1 MASGKLT
8 LRASPLLGL
17 SEALDSLD
25 QWKWPP
31 ACTIACPALGGPGLS
46 STRGYS
52 HDDTTLRQ
60 GAAVIQI
67 AVVGYGDW
75 GPHLSRNI
83 SEESGFELAT
93 VFEVAFAASWAT
105 WR

>member
-1 MASGKLT
+1 M
-8 LRASPLLGL
+8 
-17 SEALDSLD
+17 
-25 QWKWPP
+25 
-31 ACTIACPALGGPGLS
+31 
-46 STRGYS
+46 
-52 HDDTTLRQ
+52 
-60 GAAVIQI
+60 IQI